1 MEVLEYAQIIIILLG
16 KSTLLAALGR
26 REVPIQDHID
36 IYHLTREMEAS
47 TKSALQAVMD
57 VDVERTRLEK
67 LAEQLAHY
75 DDEGIL
81 F

>member
-1 MEVLEYAQIIIILLG
+1 MYIIDYSG

-47 TKSALQAVMD
+47 EKSALQAVMD
-57 VDVERTRLEK
+57 VDVERNRLEK
-67 LAEQLAHY
+67 LAEELAQY
-75 DDEGIL
+75 DDEGKD
-81 F
+81 FCKDS